1 MADLNIGC
9 VITLTDGRQATVRFI
24 GATSFADGE
33 WIGVELTDD
42 SGKNDGSV
50 QGERYFD
57 CEPGFGMFV
66 RPTAVASVIE
76 RPVRTAKPAAKQPAG
91 TVPSQ
96 SRSRAQSGISG
107 APGLK
112 RPGSIPSMNAKRNSA
127 SSSPTPA
134 PKGPAQ
140 RLSLKTPSKSPTK
153 QLTSSTSAGRPSIS
167 GTSRSS
173 VAAPKPRPTTTK
185 SSMGPPSQ
193 ATTSRTARTS
203 MSGPGTKT
211 NRQSLQGSAGTAP
224 SGLSKRPVLRPTA
237 TIGTPEEA
245 SPAAEDFDL
254 NSNDVESDPEMEDF
268 APQPAPSARTSSSR
282 LLPAQSAS
290 PRQSQNMAINRE
302 LDELR
307 TKLKVMEK
315 KRVEDREKLKDMETL
330 QADRDKLRGII
341 HTLQTKYKPHERNL
355 AELEA
360 KLKEAEARV
369 GELEKLIAEH
379 ESLMEIASLDREM
392 AVEMADAHKLECE
405 TLRLRVEELE
415 LEVEV
420 LREENEE
427 FGQTMSPEEKSSHGW
442 LQMEKTNERLREA
455 LIRLRDM
462 TQQQEAELK
471 DQIKELQQDLEDYAA
486 VRSKY
491 EATKEK
497 LMKSES
503 NLQEVRERLETVEG
517 NEQLVEEMVEKN
529 AGLEQ
534 QIAQLKADIS
544 DLEVLKEINDELE
557 WNHVETEKQLQEEI
571 EYRETLYNDQA
582 HKISQQDEVIEDLE
596 YTLTRFRELVS
607 NLQAD
612 LEDMRAS
619 QQITEAEATDLTAR
633 SRAMMD
639 LNLKLQSSVAKA
651 QTKTIDIELKRIE
664 AEEDSQHLSIVKLYL
679 PDYFE
684 DERNSVL
691 ALLRFKRVSSKAS
704 LMSSTIEGM
713 ISEQASIS
721 PALEDVFS
729 APDVLEKL
737 LWIDSICCRF
747 GSYIANCSAE
757 SFAGIQGAF
766 YELEP
771 VERTLNFWLEGLK
784 KNEINMKKC
793 AVELQRS
800 IALLSHLAETLLPT
814 SLETF
819 ADELCMSTTLTQSYI
834 ENSVSSLSRLLSL
847 LQSKLPKSEEGDEE
861 ASFLFGKMEGS
872 VSQGRSLKVA
882 TVKINRAIDDLRSR
896 SLVLSHDACGPFK
909 QAEDAAKDL
918 SSLSRQM
925 GENIVLLLT
934 DDSRAEPISLQEVLR
949 NMSQISALY
958 QSEAAENNEGMSLIF
973 TMLRSLS
980 GTLEELGSISSDLSI
995 TSEFEK
1001 RPSPWIARAAELKSN
1016 KANSLDAE
1024 EEIRRLKNEIH
1035 EASTAL
1041 GVKDKT
1047 IEEQAIK
1054 VELVESRMREASKK
1068 AAAVKDLEAKI
1079 QEMATKES
1087 DLKTTVEAQR
1097 KDLQNLEAE
1106 RDEIKAQLDRVKRL
1120 SGTAGVTATP
1130 GTVVDNAASL
1140 AAMQEN
1146 EALRAEVASLQS
1158 AVRFL
1163 REENRRQ
1170 TILDPYSVQRSSELY
1185 SWLDAPLT
1193 KKPKP
1198 TTQREKIQQTAS
1210 ESRDVLSHLL
1220 KLTKESSIAD
1230 LKASRPNSGTA
1241 SGWRPSKEKLK
1252 YQVLQQRENFERW
1265 AEWKDEVVGLEREQD
1280 RLVAA
1285 KQERVVRGGRAGGRG
1300 HASHPSMGYGM
1311 MGRAWQILGMPP
1323 DRKMNSA
1330 QPVEPVIEPMF

>member
-1 MADLNIGC
+1 MAELTTGC
-9 VITLTDGRQATVRFI
+9 VITLTDGRQATVRFL

-57 CEPGFGMFV
+57 CEPGYGMFV
-66 RPTAVASVIE
+66 RPTAVASIIE
-76 RPVRTAKPAAKQPAG
+76 RPVRTAKPAAKPG

-96 SRSRAQSGISG
+96 SRSRAQSGLSA

-112 RPGSIPSMNAKRNSA
+112 RPGSISAMNSKRNSA
-127 SSSPTPA
+127 SSSPTPT

-140 RLSLKTPSKSPTK
+140 RPSLKAPSKSPTK
-153 QLTSSTSAGRPSIS
+153 QLTSANPGSRPSIS
-167 GTSRSS
+167 GTSRPS
-173 VAAPKPRPTTTK
+173 VAAPKARPTTTK
-185 SSMGPPSQ
+185 STMGPPPQ
-193 ATTSRTARTS
+193 PTASRPARTS
-203 MSGPGTKT
+203 LSGPGNKGS
-211 NRQSLQGSAGTAP
+211 RQSLQGPGGTAT
-224 SGLSKRPVLRPTA
+224 SGLSKRPTLRPT
-237 TIGTPEEA
+237 GTTSTSDEA
-245 SPAAEDFDL
+245 SPAAED
-254 NSNDVESDPEMEDF
+254 SEIHNDDTEGGLDMDDP
-268 APQPAPSARTSSSR
+268 ASKLAPSARTSSSR
-282 LLPAQSAS
+282 MLPGQPAS
-290 PRQSQNMAINRE
+290 PRQPQNMAITRE
-302 LDELR
+302 LDELK
-307 TKLKVMEK
+307 TKLK
-315 KRVEDREKLKDMETL
+315 KLKNLEQL
-330 QADRDKLRGII
+330 QADRDKLEGII
-341 HTLQTKYKPHERNL
+341 RSVQTKFQPHERNMAEMLEEVEKLL
-355 AELEA
+355 AE
-360 KLKEAEARV
+360 
-369 GELEKLIAEH
+369 H
-379 ESLMEIASLDREM
+379 DSLMEIASLDREM
-392 AVEMADAHKLECE
+392 AVEMADAHKMECE

-415 LEVEV
+415 LEVE
-420 LREENEE
+420 
-427 FGQTMSPEEKSSHGW
+427 TMNPEDKSSHGW

-471 DQIKELQQDLEDYAA
+471 DQIKELQQDLEDYEA

-491 EATKEK
+491 ETTKEK
-497 LMKSES
+497 LLKSEN
-503 NLQEVRERLETVEG
+503 NLRDLKERLDSVQAQDE
-517 NEQLVEEMVEKN
+517 LVEEMVEKN
-529 AGLEQ
+529 MVLQKE
-534 QIAQLKADIS
+534 IDDLKADIA
-544 DLEVLKEINDELE
+544 ELE

-571 EYRETLYNDQA
+571 E
-582 HKISQQDEVIEDLE
+582 ISQQDEVIEDLE
-596 YTLTRFRELVS
+596 YTLTRFRDLVS

-664 AEEDSQHLSIVKLYL
+664 AEENTKHLSILKLYL
-679 PDYFE
+679 PAYFE

-691 ALLRFKRVSSKAS
+691 ALLRFKR
-704 LMSSTIEGM
+704 GM
-713 ISEQASIS
+713 ISEQASVS
-721 PALEDVFS
+721 PALEDIFT
-729 APDVLEKL
+729 AHDVLEKL
-737 LWIDSICCRF
+737 LWIDSICGRF
-747 GSYIANCSAE
+747 GSYITNCSAE
-757 SFAGIQGAF
+757 SFGGVQGAF

-771 VERTLNFWLEGLK
+771 

-800 IALLSHLAETLLPT
+800 ISLLSHLAETLLPT

-819 ADELCMSTTLTQSYI
+819 ADELCMSTTLTLSYI
-834 ENSVSSLSRLLSL
+834 ENS
-847 LQSKLPKSEEGDEE
+847 SKLPKSEEDDEE
-861 ASFLFGKMEGS
+861 ATFLYGKIE
-872 VSQGRSLKVA
+872 VA
-882 TVKINRAIDDLRSR
+882 TAKINRAVDDLRSR
-896 SLVLSHDACGPFK
+896 SLALLKDACGSFK

-925 GENIVLLLT
+925 GENIVLLISDDILT
-934 DDSRAEPISLQEVLR
+934 S
-949 NMSQISALY
+949 MSQQATRY
-958 QSEAAENNEGMSLIF
+958 QSETTENNDGMSLIF

-1001 RPSPWIARAAELKSN
+1001 RPSPWIARSAELKSN
-1016 KANSLDAE
+1016 KANSPDAE
-1024 EEIRRLKNEIH
+1024 EELRRLKNELH
-1035 EASTAL
+1035 EAATAL

-1054 VELVESRMREASKK
+1054 VELVESRMRDASKK

-1079 QEMATKES
+1079 EEMALKES
-1087 DLKTTVEAQR
+1087 ELKTTVEAQR
-1097 KDLQNLEAE
+1097 KDLQGLEAE
-1106 RDEIKAQLDRVKRL
+1106 RDEIKAQLERVKRL
-1120 SGTAGVTATP
+1120 SGTAGASASP
-1130 GTVVDNAASL
+1130 GAVVDNAASL

-1146 EALRAEVASLQS
+1146 EALRAEVESLQS

-1185 SWLDAPLT
+1185 SWLDAPLFQKT
-1193 KKPKP
+1193 VN
-1198 TTQREKIQQTAS
+1198 TTHREKIQQTAS

-1230 LKASRPNSGTA
+1230 LKSTRPTSGT
-1241 SGWRPSKEKLK
+1241 STGWRPSKEKLK

-1280 RLVAA
+1280 RLATA
-1285 KQERVVRGGRAGGRG
+1285 KQERFARGGRAGGRG

-1311 MGRAWQILGMPP
+1311 MGRAWQILGMQQ
-1323 DRKMNSA
+1323 DRKANAA
-1330 QPVEPVIEPMF
+1330 QPVEPVIEPTF

>member
-1 MADLNIGC
+1 M
-9 VITLTDGRQATVRFI
+9 
-24 GATSFADGE
+24 
-33 WIGVELTDD
+33 
-42 SGKNDGSV
+42 
-50 QGERYFD
+50 
-57 CEPGFGMFV
+57 
-66 RPTAVASVIE
+66 
-76 RPVRTAKPAAKQPAG
+76 
-91 TVPSQ
+91 
-96 SRSRAQSGISG
+96 
-107 APGLK
+107 
-112 RPGSIPSMNAKRNSA
+112 
-127 SSSPTPA
+127 
-134 PKGPAQ
+134 
-140 RLSLKTPSKSPTK
+140 
-153 QLTSSTSAGRPSIS
+153 
-167 GTSRSS
+167 
-173 VAAPKPRPTTTK
+173 
-185 SSMGPPSQ
+185 
-193 ATTSRTARTS
+193 
-203 MSGPGTKT
+203 
-211 NRQSLQGSAGTAP
+211 
-224 SGLSKRPVLRPTA
+224 SKRPTLRPTP
-237 TIGTPEEA
+237 TTKTSEEP
-245 SPAAEDFDL
+245 SPATEGSETL
-254 NSNDVESDPEMEDF
+254 SNDVEGDPETEDF
-268 APQPAPSARTSSSR
+268 GPQPAQPARTSSSR
-282 LLPAQSAS
+282 LLSGQSAS

-315 KRVEDREKLKDMETL
+315 KRVEDREKLKDMEAL

-341 HTLQTKYKPHERNL
+341 HTLQVKYKPHERNL
-355 AELEA
+355 ADLEA

-369 GELEKLIAEH
+369 DELEKLIAEH

-405 TLRLRVEELE
+405 TLKLRVEELE

-486 VRSKY
+486 IRSKY

-529 AGLEQ
+529 ADLEQ

-571 EYRETLYNDQA
+571 EYRETLYNDQV

-679 PDYFE
+679 PEYYE

-691 ALLRFKRVSSKAS
+691 ALLRFRRVRSKAS
-704 LMSSTIEGM
+704 LMGSTIEGM
-713 ISEQASIS
+713 ISEQASVS
-721 PALEDVFS
+721 PALEDIFS

-737 LWIDSICCRF
+737 LWIDSICGRF

-757 SFAGIQGAF
+757 SFSDIQGAF

-834 ENSVSSLSRLLSL
+834 ENSLSSMSRLLSL
-847 LQSKLPKSEEGDEE
+847 LQSKLPKTEEGDEE
-861 ASFLFGKMEGS
+861 ASFLFNKMEGFI
-872 VSQGRSLKVA
+872 SQARSLKVA
-882 TVKINRAIDDLRSR
+882 TVKINRAVDDLRSR
-896 SLVLSHDACGPFK
+896 SLALSHDAWGPFK
-909 QAEDAAKDL
+909 QAENAAKDL
-918 SSLSRQM
+918 ASLSRQM
-925 GENIVLLLT
+925 GENIVQLIS
-934 DDSRAEPISLQEVLR
+934 DDSRAEPISLQEVLT

-958 QSEAAENNEGMSLIF
+958 QSESAENNDGMSLIF

-1016 KANSLDAE
+1016 KANSPDAE

-1079 QEMATKES
+1079 QEMTTKES
-1087 DLKTTVEAQR
+1087 ALQAVVENQR

-1120 SGTAGVTATP
+1120 SGTAGAAASP

-1146 EALRAEVASLQS
+1146 EALRAEIASLQS

-1185 SWLDAPLT
+1185 AWLDAPLT
-1193 KKPKP
+1193 RKPVP
-1198 TTQREKIQQTAS
+1198 PAQREKIQQTAS

-1241 SGWRPSKEKLK
+1241 SGWRTSKEKLK

-1265 AEWKDEVVGLEREQD
+1265 AEWKNEVVGLEREQD

-1285 KQERVVRGGRAGGRG
+1285 KQERAARGGRAGGRG

-1323 DRKMNSA
+1323 DRKANAA
-1330 QPVEPVIEPMF
+1330 QPVEPVIEPTF

>member
-1 MADLNIGC
+1 MAELTTGC

-66 RPTAVASVIE
+66 RPTAIAAVIE
-76 RPVRTAKPAAKQPAG
+76 RPVRTAKPAAKPG
-91 TVPSQ
+91 TAPSQ
-96 SRSRAQSGISG
+96 SRSRTQSGLSA

-112 RPGSIPSMNAKRNSA
+112 RPGSISAMNSKRNSA
-127 SSSPTPA
+127 SSSPTPT

-140 RLSLKTPSKSPTK
+140 RPSLKAPSKSPTK
-153 QLTSSTSAGRPSIS
+153 QLTSATPAGRPSIS
-167 GTSRSS
+167 GTSRPS
-173 VAAPKPRPTTTK
+173 VAAPKARPTTTK
-185 SSMGPPSQ
+185 SSMGPPPQ
-193 ATTSRTARTS
+193 PTASRPARTS
-203 MSGPGTKT
+203 LSGSGNKAS
-211 NRQSLQGSAGTAP
+211 RQSLQGPAGTAT
-224 SGLSKRPVLRPTA
+224 SGLSKRPTLRPTA
-237 TIGTPEEA
+237 TTSTSDEA
-245 SPAAEDFDL
+245 SPAADDFELNYDDAEGDL
-254 NSNDVESDPEMEDF
+254 DMEDS
-268 APQPAPSARTSSSR
+268 ASKLAPSAQTSSSR
-282 LLPAQSAS
+282 LLPGQSAS
-290 PRQSQNMAINRE
+290 PRQPQNTAINRE
-302 LDELR
+302 LDELK

-315 KRVEDREKLKDMETL
+315 KRAEDREKLKNLEQL
-330 QADRDKLRGII
+330 QADRDKLEGII
-341 HTLQTKYKPHERNL
+341 RSVQTKFQPHERNMTEMRKR
-355 AELEA
+355 AT
-360 KLKEAEARV
+360 EAEARV
-369 GELEKLIAEH
+369 EEVEKLLAEH
-379 ESLMEIASLDREM
+379 DSLMEIASLDREM
-392 AVEMADAHKLECE
+392 AVEMADAHKMECE

-427 FGQTMSPEEKSSHGW
+427 FGQTMTPEDKSSHGW

-471 DQIKELQQDLEDYAA
+471 DQIKELQQDLEDYEA

-491 EATKEK
+491 ETTKEK
-497 LMKSES
+497 LLKSEN
-503 NLQEVRERLETVEG
+503 NLRDLKERLDSVQAQDE
-517 NEQLVEEMVEKN
+517 LVEEMVEKN
-529 AGLEQ
+529 LALQKE
-534 QIAQLKADIS
+534 IDDLKADIAE
-544 DLEVLKEINDELE
+544 LEVLKEINDELE

-571 EYRETLYNDQA
+571 EYRETLYNDQV
-582 HKISQQDEVIEDLE
+582 HRISQQDEVIEDLE
-596 YTLTRFRELVS
+596 YTLTRFRDLVS

-664 AEEDSQHLSIVKLYL
+664 AEEDTQHLSILKLYL
-679 PDYFE
+679 PEYFE

-704 LMSSTIEGM
+704 LMNSTIEGM

-721 PALEDVFS
+721 PALEDIFT
-729 APDVLEKL
+729 AHDVLEKL
-737 LWIDSICCRF
+737 LWINSICGRF
-747 GSYIANCSAE
+747 ESYITNCSAE
-757 SFAGIQGAF
+757 SFGGVQGAF

-793 AVELQRS
+793 AIELQRS
-800 IALLSHLAETLLPT
+800 ISLLSHLAETLLPT

-819 ADELCMSTTLTQSYI
+819 ADELCMSTTLTLSYI
-834 ENSVSSLSRLLSL
+834 ENSVSSMLRLLSL
-847 LQSKLPKSEEGDEE
+847 LQSKLPKPEEGDEE
-861 ASFLFGKMEGS
+861 AAFLFGKIEGF
-872 VSQGRSLKVA
+872 VSQARSLKVA
-882 TVKINRAIDDLRSR
+882 TAKINRALGDLRSR
-896 SLVLSHDACGPFK
+896 SLALSKDACGPFK

-925 GENIVLLLT
+925 GENIVLLVS
-934 DDSRAEPISLQEVLR
+934 DDSRAEPISLQEALTS
-949 NMSQISALY
+949 MSQQATRY
-958 QSEAAENNEGMSLIF
+958 QPGTTENNDGMSLIF

-1001 RPSPWIARAAELKSN
+1001 RPSPWIARSAELKSS
-1016 KANSLDAE
+1016 KANSPDAE
-1024 EEIRRLKNEIH
+1024 EEIRRLKNELR
-1035 EASTAL
+1035 EAATAL
-1041 GVKDKT
+1041 GVKDKN

-1079 QEMATKES
+1079 EEMATKES
-1087 DLKTTVEAQR
+1087 ELKTTVEAQR
-1097 KDLQNLEAE
+1097 KDLQGLEAE
-1106 RDEIKAQLDRVKRL
+1106 RDEIKAQLERVKRL
-1120 SGTAGVTATP
+1120 SGTAGVTASP

-1146 EALRAEVASLQS
+1146 EALRAEVESLQS

-1185 SWLDAPLT
+1185 SWLDAPLSQKAVHNT
-1193 KKPKP
+1193 H
-1198 TTQREKIQQTAS
+1198 REKIQQTAS

-1230 LKASRPNSGTA
+1230 LKYTRFASGT
-1241 SGWRPSKEKLK
+1241 STGWRPSKEKLK
-1252 YQVLQQRENFERW
+1252 YQVLQQREDFERW
-1265 AEWKDEVVGLEREQD
+1265 AEWKDEVVGLGREQD

-1285 KQERVVRGGRAGGRG
+1285 KQERFVRGPRAGGRG

-1311 MGRAWQILGMPP
+1311 MGRAWQILGMQQ
-1323 DRKMNSA
+1323 DHKTNAA
-1330 QPVEPVIEPMF
+1330 QSVEPAIEPTF